1 MKFKIEKNIK
11 IINELIAYFYKL
23 GTVDVHIDLSSDN
36 ENSYF
41 NIYGQVDSI
50 SKDELESLAN
60 ILNTPRQYEVENYY
74 WNLGGECEFDSE
86 LTLVGM
92 MINSA
97 KISYKDGTLKISII
111 REESK

>member
-1 MKFKIEKNIK
+1 MKFKVEKNIK

-23 GTVDVHIDLSSDN
+23 GTIDVHIDLSSDD

-41 NIYGQVDSI
+41 NIYGKVDNI
-50 SKDELESLAN
+50 SKDELESLAS

-74 WNLGGECEFDSE
+74 WNLGGECEFDCE

-97 KISYKDGTLKISII
+97 KVSYKDSILKISII
-111 REESK
+111 RKEN

>member
-23 GTVDVHIDLSSDN
+23 GTIDVHIDLSSDDD
-36 ENSYF
+36 NSYF
-41 NIYGQVDSI
+41 NIYGQVKSI
-50 SKDELESLAN
+50 SKEELDSLAS
-60 ILNTPRQYEVENYY
+60 ILNTPRQHEVEQYY

-97 KISYKDGTLKISII
+97 KVSYKDETLKISII
-111 REESK
+111 REES

>member
-1 MKFKIEKNIK
+1 MKFKVEKNIK

-23 GTVDVHIDLSSDN
+23 GTIDVHIDLNSDN
-36 ENSYF
+36 KNSYF
-41 NIYGQVDSI
+41 DIYGQVDNI
-50 SKDELESLAN
+50 SKDELESLAS

-97 KISYKDGTLKISII
+97 KVTYIDNVLTISII
-111 REESK
+111 REES

>member
-23 GTVDVHIDLSSDN
+23 GTIDVHIDLSSDAD
-36 ENSYF
+36 NSYF
-41 NIYGQVDSI
+41 NIYGQVESI
-50 SKDELESLAN
+50 SKNELDSLAS
-60 ILNTPRQYEVENYY
+60 ILNTPRQHEVEQYY

-97 KISYKDGTLKISII
+97 KVSYIDETLKISII
-111 REESK
+111 REES

>member
-74 WNLGGECEFDSE
+74 WNLCGECEFDSE

-97 KISYKDGTLKISII
+97 KISYKDGNLKISII

>member
-1 MKFKIEKNIK
+1 MKFKIEKNLK

-23 GTVDVHIDLSSDN
+23 GTIDVHIDLSSDN
-36 ENSYF
+36 DNSYID
-41 NIYGQVDSI
+41 IYGQVDPI
-50 SKDELESLAN
+50 SEDELNSLAT
-60 ILNTPRQYEVENYY
+60 ILNTPRQQEIEHYY

-97 KISYKDGTLKISII
+97 KVSYKDGILKISII
-111 REESK
+111 REKN

>member
-1 MKFKIEKNIK
+1 MKFKVEKNIK

-23 GTVDVHIDLSSDN
+23 GTIDVHIDLSSDN

-50 SKDELESLAN
+50 SKDELESLID
-60 ILNTPRQYEVENYY
+60 ILNTPRQREVENYY
-74 WNLGGECEFDSE
+74 WNLGGECEFDTE

-97 KISYKDGTLKISII
+97 KVSYKDNILKIAII
-111 REESK
+111 REEN

>member
-11 IINELIAYFYKL
+11 IINELISYFYKL
-23 GTVDVHIDLSSDN
+23 GIVDIHIDIINDN
-36 ENSYF
+36 DNSYF
-41 NIYGQVDSI
+41 NICGKVDNI
-50 SKDELESLAN
+50 SSNELDSLVS
-60 ILNTPRQYEVENYY
+60 ILNTPRQHEVENYY

-97 KISYKDGTLKISII
+97 KVSYKDKILKISII
-111 REESK
+111 RENS

>member
-1 MKFKIEKNIK
+1 MKFKVEKNIK

-23 GTVDVHIDLSSDN
+23 GTIDVHIDLSSDD

-41 NIYGQVDSI
+41 NIYGQVDNI
-50 SKDELESLAN
+50 SKYELESLAS

-97 KISYKDGTLKISII
+97 KVSYKDNILKISII
-111 REESK
+111 REEN

>member
-23 GTVDVHIDLSSDN
+23 GTTDVHIDLNSND

-41 NIYGQVDSI
+41 NICGKIANI
-50 SKDELESLAN
+50 SKYELNALVDV
-60 ILNTPRQYEVENYY
+60 LNTPRQREVENYY
-74 WNLGGECEFDSE
+74 WNLGGECEFDTE

-97 KISYKDGTLKISII
+97 KVSYIDNVLTISII
-111 REESK
+111 REEY

>member
-11 IINELIAYFYKL
+11 IINELISHFYKL
-23 GTVDVHIDLSSDN
+23 GIVDIHIDISDDN
-36 ENSYF
+36 DNSYF
-41 NIYGQVDSI
+41 NICGKVDNLSSNELDSLI
-50 SKDELESLAN
+50 S
-60 ILNTPRQYEVENYY
+60 ILNTPRQHEIENYY

-97 KISYKDGTLKISII
+97 KVSYKDKILKISII
-111 REESK
+111 RENS

>member
-74 WNLGGECEFDSE
+74 WNLGGECEFDCE

-97 KISYKDGTLKISII
+97 KVSYKDSILKISII
-111 REESK
+111 RKEN

>member
-1 MKFKIEKNIK
+1 MKFKVEKNIK

-23 GTVDVHIDLSSDN
+23 GTVDVHIDLSSDD

-50 SKDELESLAN
+50 SKDELDSLGN

-74 WNLGGECEFDSE
+74 WNLGLS
-86 LTLVGM
+86 L
-92 MINSA
+92 IH
-97 KISYKDGTLKISII
+97 I
-111 REESK
+111 

>member
-1 MKFKIEKNIK
+1 M
-11 IINELIAYFYKL
+11 
-23 GTVDVHIDLSSDN
+23 
-36 ENSYF
+36 
-41 NIYGQVDSI
+41 
-50 SKDELESLAN
+50 AN

-97 KISYKDGTLKISII
+97 KISYKDGNLKISII

>member
-11 IINELIAYFYKL
+11 IINELISYFYKL
-23 GTVDVHIDLSSDN
+23 GIVDIYIDIINDN
-36 ENSYF
+36 DNSYF
-41 NIYGQVDSI
+41 YIFWKVDNISSNEIY
-50 SKDELESLAN
+50 SLVS
-60 ILNTPRQYEVENYY
+60 ILNTPRQHEIENYY

-97 KISYKDGTLKISII
+97 KVSYKDKILKISII
-111 REESK
+111 RENS

>member
-23 GTVDVHIDLSSDN
+23 GTIDD

-41 NIYGQVDSI
+41 NIYGQVDNI
-50 SKDELESLAN
+50 SKDELESLAS
-60 ILNTPRQYEVENYY
+60 ILNTPRQHEVENYY

-97 KISYKDGTLKISII
+97 KVSYEDGILKISII
-111 REESK
+111 REEN